1 MNLDALFPTVFF
13 TSAEMKQIAK
23 AVTHHS
29 AVKYFKSQQ
38 ALAFKAIA
46 NGLPKEG
53 ETDANYLRR
62 QAQVIGQLQVWEAL
76 LAIEKPPESDELL
89 SQL

>member
-1 MNLDALFPTVFF
+1 MNLDKLFPTPSF
-13 TSAEMKQIAK
+13 TTVEMTEIARS
-23 AVTHHS
+23 VTHHS

-38 ALAFKAIA
+38 AAAFKAIA

-53 ETDANYLRR
+53 ETDAAYLRR

-76 LAIEKPPESDELL
+76 LDIEKPPEAGDRES
-89 SQL
+89 